1 MTQRGPAVCLL
12 LFFFIASAEAS
23 PVEWLTGQDL
33 EQSCDLLLEDARNP
47 DGGLCLA
54 FIQGFIA
61 GADTSD
67 GVGVADNA
75 PSSRPED
82 ETYAQRAA
90 RTRLGTLRMQQVQPS
105 TGPAYCI
112 DETTSAIEV
121 VKKVTAYLEDHA
133 GTADLTACDA
143 VREALVYSF
152 PCQR

>member
-12 LFFFIASAEAS
+12 LLFFIASAKAS
-23 PVEWLTGQDL
+23 PVEWLTGHDL
-33 EQSCDLLLEDARNP
+33 EQSCDLLLEDAGNP

-61 GADTSD
+61 GADASD
-67 GVGVADNA
+67 GVVVPDTRA
-75 PSSRPED
+75 SRPAD
-82 ETYAQRAA
+82 ETYAERAA

-105 TGPAYCI
+105 TRPAYCI
-112 DETTSAIEV
+112 DETTPAIEV

-133 GTADLTACDA
+133 SAADLTVCDA
-143 VREALVYSF
+143 VREALVHSF